1 MGIMTGYQKPAPA
14 NPYKKDIDAM
24 IDAGEGAAYELIAPT
39 KAAEGKRGSVATE
52 RVKFQNAARD
62 AGYTAVV
69 TEDSDRPGQEPREDG
84 NTRLVFILTDKRER
98 TVKEKNADAAK
109 AEAAGKPTK

>member
-1 MGIMTGYQKPAPA
+1 MGIITGYSKPAPV
-14 NPYKKDIDAM
+14 NPYKGDIDAM
-24 IDAGEGAAYELIAPT
+24 VDAGEGAAYELIAPT
-39 KAAEGKRGSVATE
+39 KAVEGQRGSVATE

-69 TEDSDRPGQEPREDG
+69 VEDSDRAGQAPREDG

-98 TVKEKNADAAK
+98 TVKEKAADAAK
-109 AEAAGKPTK
+109 ADAEAKPSK

>member
-1 MGIMTGYQKPAPA
+1 MGLIQNYTKPAA
-14 NPYKKDIDAM
+14 VNPYKDDIDAL

-39 KAAEGKRGSVATE
+39 KAVEGKRGSIATE

-69 TEDSDRPGQEPREDG
+69 TEDSDRPGSEAREDG
-84 NTRLVFILTDKRER
+84 NTRLVFILTAKRDR
-98 TVKEKNADAAK
+98 VVKPKTEDA
-109 AEAAGKPTK
+109 KPSK